1 MQSTQTPV
9 SIVKGKDIR
18 HMTREA
24 VSLIAGIEGLL
35 KPAHQVL
42 IKPNMGVDLPSSTGG
57 TTNPFV
63 VAALVEM
70 VKEVGAKRIIVGE
83 SSVVGYKAD
92 RIFDVLEVRD
102 LFKNAGA
109 EVISLDDDKSVKVKV
124 PDGDVLDSIRI
135 HRTAWESDFIISVPV
150 LKTHFQTVVSLGMK
164 NMKGTLPDSMKK
176 VMHRIG
182 VKELKYE
189 FELEHAII
197 DLISV
202 LKPNLTVIDG
212 ITAQEGYQPGSPGVT
227 GRPLQFDTVIAG
239 IDPVATDATGA
250 YLMGFDPMEIPLIRR
265 AFERGLG
272 EARIEKIQIIGT
284 PVEQVRKKFQPA
296 SIDGIRLEFK
306 NIRLCL
312 DKGCSGCRET
322 TILALAGMKE
332 EEIERIGEAEV
343 LIGMDAEPSLP
354 ECKKIL
360 IGNCTRNLP
369 YEGLEIEGCP
379 PPSFY
384 IKKCLQGKDKEIDW

>member
-1 MQSTQTPV
+1 MQNTQTLV

-24 VSLIAGIEGLL
+24 VSLLGGIEDVL
-35 KPAHQVL
+35 KPGHQVL
-42 IKPNMGVDLPSSTGG
+42 IKPNMGVDLPSSSGT

-63 VAALVEM
+63 VAALVEI
-70 VKEVGAKRIIVGE
+70 VKEAGAKRIIVGE

-92 RIFDVLEVRD
+92 KIFDALEVRD
-102 LFKNAGA
+102 LFKSAGA
-109 EVISLDDDKSVKVKV
+109 EVISLDGDKSLKVKV
-124 PDGDVLDSIRI
+124 SDGDVLDSIRI

-176 VMHRIG
+176 IMHRIG

-189 FELEHAII
+189 FELEHAVV

-202 LKPNLTVIDG
+202 LSPNLTVIDG
-212 ITAQEGYQPGSPGVT
+212 ITAQEGYKPGSAGVS
-227 GRPLQFDTVIAG
+227 GSPLPFDTVIAG
-239 IDPVATDATGA
+239 FDPVATDAIGA

-272 EARIEKIQIIGT
+272 EARMEKIQTIGT

-296 SIDGIRLEFK
+296 SIDGMRLEFK
-306 NIRLCL
+306 NIRLCV

-322 TILALAGMKE
+322 TILALAGMSE
-332 EEIERIGEAEV
+332 EEINRIGEAEV
-343 LIGMDAEPSLP
+343 LIGIDAEQSLP

-360 IGNCTRNLP
+360 IGNCTKVLP
-369 YEGLEIEGCP
+369 YEGLKIEGCP

-384 IKKCLQGKDKEIDW
+384 IKKCLKGEEKEIDW